1 MQGSQKE
8 EERNFESHNR
18 ITLSEVISLNL
29 TICRSRERKKLAKKR
44 ETELKGREMRWEHLQ
59 RAREIKK
66 KEKKRH
72 IQ

>member
-8 EERNFESHNR
+8 EERNLESHNR

-29 TICRSRERKKLAKKR
+29 TICRSREKKIGKEERDRVKR
-44 ETELKGREMRWEHLQ
+44 ERNEVGALAESKRD
-59 RAREIKK
+59 KK
-66 KEKKRH
+66 KERKRH